1 MFKVI
6 HKAKQLPDGL
16 VSVNS
21 FGWGGT
27 NFHTVVDIYRK
38 NKQNKYNRPKHR
50 LVCFSGRTSEAVDFG
65 LNEIM
70 KHQDDDEFLAL
81 VDEIHK
87 MNIDGH
93 HYRG

>member
-1 MFKVI
+1 ML
-6 HKAKQLPDGL
+6 HKAEPLPPGL

-21 FGWGGT
+21 FGYGGT

-38 NKQNKYNRPKHR
+38 NKQYVYNRPKHR
-50 LVCFSGRTSEAVDFG
+50 LVCFSGRTPEAVDLG
-65 LNEIM
+65 LNKIL
-70 KHQDDDEFLAL
+70 KNQDDDEFLAL
-81 VDEIHK
+81 IDEIHK